1 MSIKTKIPVI
11 PLRACEVCGAQYQP
25 VRQKQRFCSQ
35 SCHNRFHNSLRLQ
48 KEVKFGNVYK
58 ILEKN
63 RNILWEL
70 WEKGKRQIALTELQK
85 LGFQSEYIT
94 HFSSVQ
100 KTNFVL
106 DMAYKA
112 IGGTIE
118 ILKPNKQA

>member
-1 MSIKTKIPVI
+1 MTLKTKIFTI
-11 PLRACEVCGAQYQP
+11 PPRACEVCGAQYQP

-35 SCHNRFHNSLRLQ
+35 SCHNKFHNSLRLL
-48 KEVKFGNVYK
+48 KEVKFGNVYR

-70 WEKGKRQIALTELQK
+70 WEKGKRQIALAELQK
-85 LGFQSEYIT
+85 LGFQSEYFT

-112 IGGTIE
+112 IGDKIE
-118 ILKPNKQA
+118 ILRPTK